1 MSQSNS
7 FPLYFTLEHVD
18 NGYILTA
25 KDDTG
30 SLTQEAAFRKE
41 VVTEDKIHA
50 RIGQLFHPDALNKE
64 FPVVFRI
71 EAAGLN
77 TYKTDDE
84 VPTDNLMEAKVAYAH
99 FVPKNISNDTVVA
112 LVIEDTQTVEVY
124 GLDAENIA
132 KRNNIKVIRSGG
144 IPLLRFPYSKDGQK
158 HLASMCAKISI
169 HNVTHKEVLQWYAE
183 HKIEA
188 ETASPAK
195 PSNNQQ

>member
-7 FPLYFTLEHVD
+7 FPLYFTLERVD

-25 KDDTG
+25 KEESG
-30 SLTQEAAFRKE
+30 SLTQEAVFRKE
-41 VVTEDKIHA
+41 VVTEDKIHS
-50 RIGQLFHPDALNKE
+50 RIGQLLHPDALNKE

-77 TYKTDDE
+77 TYKTDVE
-84 VPTDNLMEAKVAYAH
+84 APTDNLMEAKVAYAH

-169 HNVTHKEVLQWYAE
+169 HNVTHREVLQWYAE
-183 HKIEA
+183 HMIET